1 VDLNGKFALAFA
13 SLSCV
18 MVFSIVAIVSSFLY
32 TKKYTK
38 FGGSSDMALGKF
50 TNQQFSGLGKVVR
63 DGKKD

>member
-18 MVFSIVAIVSSFLY
+18 VVVSIVMIVSSFLY

-38 FGGSSDMALGKF
+38 FGGSNEMALSKF

-63 DGKKD
+63 DGQKD